1 MAVLIYILDTLR
13 KASQPCVSDL
23 RLPRASR
30 TSSPGRTCRSLPIHT
45 FPASLVDLPPMLI
58 LSFAAP
64 ASAYVSS
71 PHFAANAPANVSSP
85 HSPAPAAQPHS
96 ASHSCPVCALR
107 ADVSCVCCAEQFC
120 PRHTYLCPDC
130 QSVFCADCLDLHLT
144 EGHWSDSDTT
154 TAFAQH
160 NRAPHYA
167 TPKLSNQ
174 PASVYAIH
182 DGSKTTD
189 LAEPVHTNSSNHTS
203 RDINPNPVP
212 PTTTQHP
219 TQYILVRLAP
229 PLKPNLGAIA
239 NFIRLLAHSL
249 LPPGL
254 HFAFP
259 GTSSCE
265 VRQ

>member
-1 MAVLIYILDTLR
+1 MAVLIYILDTPH

-23 RLPRASR
+23 RLARASR
-30 TSSPGRTCRSLPIHT
+30 TSSPGRSCRSLPIDT
-45 FPASLVDLPPMLI
+45 FPALLVDLPPMLI

-64 ASAYVSS
+64 ASADVSS
-71 PHFAANAPANVSSP
+71 PHFAA
-85 HSPAPAAQPHS
+85 PAPAAQPHS
-96 ASHSCPVCALR
+96 GSHSCPVCALM

-154 TAFAQH
+154 AAFAQH
-160 NRAPHYA
+160 NRDPHHA
-167 TPKLSNQ
+167 TPKLSNP

-182 DGSKTTD
+182 GGSKTTD

-203 RDINPNPVP
+203 HDINPNPAP
-212 PTTTQHP
+212 LITTQHP
-219 TQYILVRLAP
+219 AQYMLVRLAP
-229 PLKPNLGAIA
+229 RKPNFGAIA

-259 GTSSCE
+259 GASSRE